1 MGILDLILKKRVKR
15 GDLSNYAKGIRAERL
30 IKNRLEKK
38 GWLVRQ
44 SKGSRGSYDLYAL
57 KGGKKLLIQVKS
69 GTATASRKEI
79 RRLRRAAKSKG
90 AKALI
95 MKVKGKRIKSRFVY

>member
-1 MGILDLILKKRVKR
+1 
-15 GDLSNYAKGIRAERL
+15 
-30 IKNRLEKK
+30 
-38 GWLVRQ
+38 
-44 SKGSRGSYDLYAL
+44 
-57 KGGKKLLIQVKS
+57 VKS
-69 GTATASRKEI
+69 GTASASRKEI